1 MSLEIFIQVAII
13 CLIGAMSPG
22 PSMLVVANNAIFK
35 SKIDGFLTA
44 LGHGIGIGIY
54 AFITVVG
61 LGALISTQ
69 LLLFEILQFLCIIFL
84 IYLGIKKLFLKKN
97 LNFLEPKIYSKNIS
111 FLQGLGISILN
122 PKIMIWF
129 IAIYSQFI
137 VLEDDYFYN
146 FVLIITAGVVD
157 IVWYILLTLLVTSK
171 FVLNY
176 LQKKIN
182 LLEKI
187 IGILFII
194 IGFILLFKLVFY
206 KF

>member
-54 AFITVVG
+54 AFIAVVG
-61 LGALISTQ
+61 LGTLISTQ
-69 LLLFEILQFLCIIFL
+69 LLLFKILQFLSIIFL
-84 IYLGIKKLFLKKN
+84 IYLGIKTLFLKKN
-97 LNFLEPKIYSKNIS
+97 LNLLEPKIYSKNIS
-111 FLQGLGISILN
+111 LLQGLGISILN
-122 PKIMIWF
+122 PKIIIWF

-137 VLEDDYFYN
+137 VLKDDYFYN

-157 IVWYILLTLLVTSK
+157 IVWYMLLTVLVTTK

-182 LLEKI
+182 LLEKL

-194 IGFILLFKLVFY
+194 IGFILLFKLILY

>member
-54 AFITVVG
+54 AFIAVVG
-61 LGALISTQ
+61 LGTLISTQ
-69 LLLFEILQFLCIIFL
+69 LLLFKILQFLSIIFL
-84 IYLGIKKLFLKKN
+84 IYLGIKTLFLKKN
-97 LNFLEPKIYSKNIS
+97 LNLLEPKIYSKNIS

-122 PKIMIWF
+122 PKIIIWF

-137 VLEDDYFYN
+137 VLKDDYFYN

-157 IVWYILLTLLVTSK
+157 IVWYMLLTVLVTTK

-182 LLEKI
+182 LLEKL

-194 IGFILLFKLVFY
+194 IGFILLFKLILY